1 MPQVNTPQTV
11 TPDPSYEEITQDAA
25 EPTLSADP
33 SSVKAFNEL
42 LKKSAGNAQD
52 QLQISPQWT
61 PFTAPMFKDDTTTG
75 VPLESK
81 NTAEDATGTLPLLS
95 NASKMFTQT
104 TTQHPDKAILK
115 EGTPLMENK
124 EATPMLSNEHSNKTA
139 ILIKS
144 AENNGAINITNK
156 YSDNANG
163 TFASTTKVENE
174 FLAPHTHTHST
185 FTDKSASVTTG
196 KIPAE
201 NRPAASQVDETA
213 YATQNNPLPV
223 GLPSSISS
231 GDTILNNLQS
241 FSQTSSTTA
250 LDHSHRLQQ
259 IKTELVDQ
267 ILISSNALENKQA
280 VKIALNPQLL
290 AGTEVNLQKQGNNLQ
305 VTFVTTNVQSETF
318 LVNTHTNLQT
328 HLVERLNH
336 FQDISVSVNGTKGNT
351 ASGQG
356 QPQDG
361 RSRNRYEYQTPEDN
375 E

>member
-11 TPDPSYEEITQDAA
+11 TPDPSYEEIPQDAA

-42 LKKSAGNAQD
+42 LKKSVGNAQD
-52 QLQISPQWT
+52 QLQDSPQWT
-61 PFTAPMFKDDTTTG
+61 SFTAPMFKDDATPG
-75 VPLESK
+75 VPAMESK
-81 NTAEDATGTLPLLS
+81 DTTSTFPAHGTATSTQLTEDNETISIMPFGQSNT
-95 NASKMFTQT
+95 
-104 TTQHPDKAILK
+104 
-115 EGTPLMENK
+115 NK
-124 EATPMLSNEHSNKTA
+124 N
-139 ILIKS
+139 
-144 AENNGAINITNK
+144 TNK
-156 YSDNANG
+156 YSDNANS

-174 FLAPHTHTHST
+174 FLAPHTHTPSK

-196 KIPAE
+196 KIQVG
-201 NRPAASQVDETA
+201 NRPTASQVDEPVYT
-213 YATQNNPLPV
+213 TPNNPPPV
-223 GLPSSISS
+223 GLPSSTSS

-241 FSQTSSTTA
+241 FSQTSSTNA

-267 ILISSNALENKQA
+267 ILISSNALENKQV

-336 FQDISVSVNGTKGNT
+336 FQDISVSVNGTKGNA